1 MQGENRGFRRIARG
15 FAAVFG
21 VWVRWCM
28 LRSVLLATVVVRDY
42 DEAIAFYVNKIGFA
56 LLEDE
61 DRGGGK
67 RWVRVGPE
75 GGGAALLLA
84 KAVTAEQQ
92 SRIGNQTGG
101 RVMMF
106 IESDDFERDYVRMC
120 EAGVVFTQ
128 VPRREKYGTVAVF
141 EDLYGNRFDL
151 IQRAEVIR

>member
-1 MQGENRGFRRIARG
+1 
-15 FAAVFG
+15 
-21 VWVRWCM
+21 M
-28 LRSVLLATVVVRDY
+28 LRSVFLATVVVRDY

-67 RWVRVGPE
+67 RWVRVGPA

-92 SRIGNQTGG
+92 NCIGNQTGG

-106 IESDDFERDYVRMC
+106 VETDDFERDYVRMC
-120 EAGVVFTQ
+120 DAGVVFTQ
-128 VPRREKYGTVAVF
+128 VSRRETYGTVAVF

-151 IQRAEVIR
+151 IQHVEA

>member
-1 MQGENRGFRRIARG
+1 VRGENRGFCGIARD
-15 FAAVFG
+15 FLVVIVA
-21 VWVRWCM
+21 WVRWCM
-28 LRSVLLATVVVRDY
+28 LRSVFLATVVVRDY

-67 RWVRVGPE
+67 RWVRVGPA

-92 SRIGNQTGG
+92 SRVGNQTGG

-106 IESDDFERDYVRMC
+106 VETDDFERDYVRMC
-120 EAGVVFTQ
+120 DAGVVFTQ

-151 IQRAEVIR
+151 IQHVEA